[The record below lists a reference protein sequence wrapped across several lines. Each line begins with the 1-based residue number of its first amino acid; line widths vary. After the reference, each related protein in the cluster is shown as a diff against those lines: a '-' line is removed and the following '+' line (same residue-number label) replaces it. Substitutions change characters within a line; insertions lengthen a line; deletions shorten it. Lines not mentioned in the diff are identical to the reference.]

1 METEWQR
8 PGEVARGAEAILRI
22 RRLGRS
28 FFGAHGGP
36 APHPSNNETN
46 TVEYAD
52 DMYVILYVFKVART
66 QKVLLVASRKNAR
79 KS

>member
-1 METEWQR
+1 MWT
-8 PGEVARGAEAILRI
+8 I
-22 RRLGRS
+22 RDGS

-36 APHPSNNETN
+36 ATHPSYNETN

-52 DMYVILYVFKVART
+52 DMYVILYVFDVSRT